1 MSVNSPYFWLAFAP
15 FLLLYR
21 RFATEPARGSHLWI
35 LGFSAAFL
43 CLRSPWTLVAI
54 TLLGA
59 AVFYG
64 ALHIESLQ
72 PGSAVRRRW
81 AGGLILLCLAV
92 LVGSRLPSVWN
103 VMGASFFV
111 FQLIAYVADVAS
123 GANRAEG
130 DFGSYL
136 SSIGCFAY
144 LTAGPIVRLPQLLPQ
159 LRGPEVVDYSGSAEA
174 VFRIVNG
181 LAKKTAADL
190 LTYPVNDYF
199 AQLGTQGA
207 QGSLEAWTALLA
219 LGAQYYADF
228 SGYSDIALGIGALL
242 GLRLPENFR
251 TPYFAASVLEH
262 WKRSHISLSYWA
274 HDYLFIPLCLGNWG
288 RGLGIRISAPLKMA
302 AALTVTLVFIGLWH
316 GFGPNFFA
324 WGIFNAALILLAHQ
338 LRRFAWPG
346 WSASRVLKVAVT
358 FYLILLGRV
367 FLRTS
372 GLDEVW
378 LTWKDLHSFA
388 SGASRRP
395 DAPLVLGL
403 VVVALIVPHLLD
415 QLYLSRKELFRGRW
429 LGWAVA
435 LLLLTFAMVFNTPGR
450 AFLYEGF

>member
-190 LTYPVNDYF
+190 LTYPDACDTYERRCMLAMLGRALSLLNERERQIVTWHYYDGLTLREIGERIGISQTRTF
-199 AQLGTQGA
+199 QLRAQALGHLRG
-207 QGSLEAWTALLA
+207 LLA
-219 LGAQYYADF
+219 
-228 SGYSDIALGIGALL
+228 
-242 GLRLPENFR
+242 PHE
-251 TPYFAASVLEH
+251 T
-262 WKRSHISLSYWA
+262 
-274 HDYLFIPLCLGNWG
+274 LF
-288 RGLGIRISAPLKMA
+288 
-302 AALTVTLVFIGLWH
+302 
-316 GFGPNFFA
+316 
-324 WGIFNAALILLAHQ
+324 
-338 LRRFAWPG
+338 
-346 WSASRVLKVAVT
+346 
-358 FYLILLGRV
+358 
-367 FLRTS
+367 
-372 GLDEVW
+372 
-378 LTWKDLHSFA
+378 DL
-388 SGASRRP
+388 
-395 DAPLVLGL
+395 
-403 VVVALIVPHLLD
+403 
-415 QLYLSRKELFRGRW
+415 
-429 LGWAVA
+429 
-435 LLLLTFAMVFNTPGR
+435 
-450 AFLYEGF
+450 